1 MTNIEV
7 NLQNDDDTMAIAS
20 YLDKTWRRFIGT
32 LLISQYLNKSILF
45 TEEKES
51 QGAPFIR
58 SSYYKNGSG

>member
-20 YLDKTWRRFIGT
+20 YLDKTWRRFMGT
-32 LLISQYLNKSILF
+32 LLISQYLNESILF

-51 QGAPFIR
+51 
-58 SSYYKNGSG
+58 